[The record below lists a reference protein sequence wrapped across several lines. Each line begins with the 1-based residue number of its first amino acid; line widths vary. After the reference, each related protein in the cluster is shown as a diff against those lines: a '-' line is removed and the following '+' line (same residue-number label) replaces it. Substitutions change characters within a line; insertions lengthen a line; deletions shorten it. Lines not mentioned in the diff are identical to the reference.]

1 MPCLPSMDRRTA
13 LTRLAALTIASTAP
27 AAFAQSFPDRPVS
40 IVVPF
45 SPGGSID
52 TIARVLAQYLNEQT
66 GKTFIVD
73 NKVGASGNIGAQ
85 YVARSKP
92 DGHTLLFTSLTT
104 ASISDAMYVNGI
116 GYDLGKDV
124 VPLALVCELPV
135 VLIASLKSGIKNWRD
150 LLAVA
155 KIRQDGLVFGSS
167 GVGSIEHLTMELF
180 TRAAS
185 IERALHVPY
194 KGGAD
199 ALRDLMGDQIDLI
212 FATGGAMFTAMEAGS
227 ISGIAVAS
235 ANRAP
240 IVPDLPTLQENG
252 LADFDSSVIY
262 GFLTPPGIPEDV
274 ARYLNTHLQTVLKH
288 PQVIRGL
295 GEQSAEV
302 NFVGVDGARATLQEQ
317 MRKWGGLVRELGI
330 RAD

>member
-1 MPCLPSMDRRTA
+1 MSSFTPMNRRTV
-13 LTRLAALTIASTAP
+13 LTRVVALAAASVAP
-27 AAFAQSFPDRPVS
+27 VALAQAFPDRPVT

-52 TIARVLAQYLNEQT
+52 TIARVMAQYLNEQT
-66 GKTFIVD
+66 GKTFVVD

-85 YVARSKP
+85 YVARSRP
-92 DGHTLLFTSLTT
+92 DGYTLLFTSLTT

-116 GYDLGKDV
+116 GYNLGKDV

-135 VLIASLKSGIKNWRD
+135 VLIASLESGVKDWD
-150 LLAVA
+150 SLLAVA
-155 KIRQDGLVFGSS
+155 KVRQDGLRFGSS

-180 TRAAS
+180 TRAAR
-185 IERALHVPY
+185 IDGALHVPY

-199 ALRDLMGDQIDLI
+199 ALRDLMGNQIDLI
-212 FATGGAMFTAMEAGS
+212 FATGGAMFTAMDAGL

-235 ANRAP
+235 AKRAP
-240 IVPDLPTLQENG
+240 IVPSLPTLQENG

-262 GFLTPPGIPEDV
+262 GFLTPPGLPADV
-274 ARYLNTHLQTVLKH
+274 ANYLNTQVQTVLKH
-288 PQVIRGL
+288 PAVIRGL

-302 NFVGVDGARATLQEQ
+302 SFVGMDGARATLQNQ
-317 MRKWGGLVRELGI
+317 MHKWGGLVRELGI